1 MIYLDTL
8 IYNLHGPLKEYTS
21 CTRPIY
27 IGDFPSSVTMCA
39 DSYNFIILILIIV
52 LDGLNN
58 VSVCIGTDNCGYIQ
72 ATNNRL
78 RTGTD
83 KGNLTV

>member
-27 IGDFPSSVTMCA
+27 VGDFPSSVTMCA
-39 DSYNFIILILIIV
+39 DLLQLHHPHFDHSFKWVKQCQCLHRY
-52 LDGLNN
+52 G
-58 VSVCIGTDNCGYIQ
+58 Q
-72 ATNNRL
+72 L
-78 RTGTD
+78 RVYTG
-83 KGNLTV
+83 N